1 MILSVGFLDNTV
13 RLCSLVSLNG
23 VMNDEDLAPTRENM
37 YPILCNIIVDQ
48 LEIESEDITKDSKF
62 IDDLKADSLDIVEM
76 VMKVEELYDIEVDD
90 DIASSIVTVQD
101 VLDYLNSQL
110 DNKPE

>member
-1 MILSVGFLDNTV
+1 MVQSFVFLENSFH
-13 RLCSLVSLNG
+13 LFPLNG
-23 VMNDEDLAPTRENM
+23 VMNDEELAPTRDNM
-37 YPILCNIIVDQ
+37 YAILSNIIVDQ
-48 LEIESEDITKDSKF
+48 LEIEKENITKESKF

-110 DNKPE
+110 DNK

>member
-1 MILSVGFLDNTV
+1 MIQSFVFLESPMHLFSFISV
-13 RLCSLVSLNG
+13 NG
-23 VMNDEDLAPTRENM
+23 IMNDEDLAPTRDNM
-37 YPILCNIIVDQ
+37 YKILCDIIVEQ
-48 LEIESEDITKDSKF
+48 LEIDYDEISEDSKF
-62 IDDLKADSLDIVEM
+62 IDDLNADSLDIVEM

-110 DNKPE
+110 DNKS